1 MKPAHLPVL
10 TRNWLLRCLWLLL
23 LPLASCEDTA
33 VMPIFYGNVQGILRD
48 ARTNQ
53 PLANVSIST
62 TPATMALTTD
72 AQGMFEL
79 NDVPTGRLTITA
91 TKADYQQTSTAV
103 TIEDGKTT
111 TVAIQLTPAV
121 AATAPNPPNRPV
133 PADQAVDVA
142 VLPKLE
148 WHPVGAFRSDSL
160 RYDLMLYEGNS
171 TTNRRQLLTRSRD
184 TVYQFTAQDVPLLY
198 NTVYYWQ
205 VTVYN
210 KAGTSARSSLW
221 SFRTAPFPN
230 NFFVFVRRTNGFPD
244 IYSSNASGS
253 TTVRLTNSNAFEVAP
268 RFSPG
273 YDKIAYTSNGASGQH
288 RLYTMNRDGS
298 DQRMIS
304 SLPVEGYNNFGIGF
318 CWSPYGDQLLVAS
331 YDKLYRVNRDGF
343 GAPTLIATAPA
354 GRHFRECDWNGQ
366 SRKIIVQTVGIDIND
381 SELYIMNEDGSGMT
395 LAVGNVAGR
404 LDSPS
409 FNLAGTRIMYTVDA
423 AGFMDQTGRQ
433 IDARI
438 RTQALDGSAVV
449 DVSASPVTT
458 GGKPAGYNDLNPRFS
473 ANGAKI
479 VFTQAVNTNA
489 LPPEVWQ
496 MDVDGRNRTLLFQNA
511 EQPDAI

>member
-1 MKPAHLPVL
+1 
-10 TRNWLLRCLWLLL
+10 
-23 LPLASCEDTA
+23 
-33 VMPIFYGNVQGILRD
+33 MPIFYGNVQGILRD

-103 TIEDGKTT
+103 TVEDGKTT

-121 AATAPNPPNRPV
+121 AATAPNPPNRPS
-133 PADQAVDVA
+133 PADQAVNVP

-160 RYDLMLYEGNS
+160 RYDVMLYEGNS
-171 TTNRRQLLTRSRD
+171 TTNRRQLLTNSRD
-184 TVYQFTAQDVPLLY
+184 TVYQFTSQDVPLLY

-230 NFFVFVRRTNGFPD
+230 NPFVFVRRTNGFPD
-244 IYSSNASGS
+244 IYSSNAAG
-253 TTVRLTNSNAFEVAP
+253 TTVVRLTNSTAFEVAP
-268 RFSPG
+268 QISPV
-273 YDKIAYTSNGASGQH
+273 YDKIAYTSNAVTGQY
-288 RLYTMNRDGS
+288 RLYTMNPDGS

-366 SRKIIVQTVGIDIND
+366 NNKIIVQTVGTSIYD
-381 SELYIMNEDGSGMT
+381 SELYIMNADGSGMT

-409 FNLAGTRIMYTVDA
+409 FNLGGTRIMYTIDLD
-423 AGFMDQTGRQ
+423 GYMDLTGRQ
-433 IDARI
+433 TNAHI
-438 RTQALDGSAVV
+438 RTQALDGSAIV
-449 DVSASPVTT
+449 DVSAPTSTT
-458 GGKPAGYNDLNPRFS
+458 GGKPASVNDLYPRFNAS
-473 ANGAKI
+473 GSKI
-479 VFTQAVNTNA
+479 IFTQVETTGTV
-489 LPPEVWQ
+489 PPEVWQ
-496 MDVDGRNRTLLFQNA
+496 MDLDGRNRTLLFQNA
-511 EQPDAI
+511 EQADAI